1 MLLNIP
7 GEATPLQLS
16 PSTDH
21 KNYLCLNF
29 KGTRDTLK
37 AMPPAAGYSG
47 FGGIFESET
56 GMPQSIAFGGEFIL
70 DSDDNFNS
78 SDAAL
83 FGLDTSDPEALQS
96 LDSSVFGDTK
106 ALHTTPGHT
115 EHTATSASHSFSPE
129 SHRDSSSS
137 GSSRSADSA
146 SPKTSQTSG
155 DITMTDDAPHDEWK
169 ALDVLASGDE
179 SNYQIYGDAMDQ
191 SLDPSA
197 HFNDMF
203 DFGSASSSPS
213 PPVLDGHNSFL
224 QENRVTTSTKPTK
237 NAGVRKPKSHGKAQS
252 VRKHSRDQAFFLMLT
267 TT

>member
-1 MLLNIP
+1 LLDFERIRN
-7 GEATPLQLS
+7 
-16 PSTDH
+16 
-21 KNYLCLNF
+21 
-29 KGTRDTLK
+29 TLK
-37 AMPPAAGYSG
+37 AMPPAAGFSG
-47 FGGIFESET
+47 FGGIFESES
-56 GMPQSIAFGGEFIL
+56 GMPQSISFGGEFIL

-78 SDAAL
+78 TDAAL

-96 LDSSVFGDTK
+96 LDSSAFGDTK

-115 EHTATSASHSFSPE
+115 EHTATSGSHSFSPE
-129 SHRDSSSS
+129 SHRESSSS

-155 DITMTDDAPHDEWK
+155 DIMMTDDAPHDEWK
-169 ALDVLASGDE
+169 ALDGLPSGDE
-179 SNYQIYGDAMDQ
+179 SSYQIYGDAMDQ

-224 QENRVTTSTKPTK
+224 PDTRITTSTKPTK
-237 NAGVRKPKSHGKAQS
+237 NAGVRKPKSHNKAQS
-252 VRKHSRDQAFFLMLT
+252 VRITRNDKVLHINARIATLTDTVHEDVADQ
-267 TT
+267 